1 MKQINDLLNKLTIR
15 ERQVFNYLV
24 SGYLNKQI
32 ACELGI
38 AEQTVRTYTGNIFL
52 KLNITNKTQLVS
64 FVFTDFIKQ
73 IANNSFTDP
82 VDAANQFLINLQ
94 VKPT

>member
-1 MKQINDLLNKLTIR
+1 MKQIDDLLNKLTIR
-15 ERQVFNYLV
+15 EKQVFNYLAN
-24 SGYLNKQI
+24 GYLNKQI
-32 ACELGI
+32 ACELDI
-38 AEQTVRTYTGNIFL
+38 KENSVKTIVTKIFK
-52 KLNITNKTQLVS
+52 KLAIKHKRELVS
-64 FVFTDFIKQ
+64 FVFTDFIKN